1 MPWSGACIPFVSSEL
16 EFDKLESEPYITY
29 NRLLDRQLCQF
40 ISLRKDDLDLTEE
53 EKNIVS
59 NIASMNIYSL
69 TETTVKINK
78 LTHCKAAVLEAE
90 YDYTGFVILRTRTK
104 CETSKATI
112 VIDNNLEDDA
122 AIQYSAGDLIL
133 CKKGLKLKP
142 DTPQNIL
149 MFELK
154 FCSKAEWINTSNFT
168 VKPTR

>member
-1 MPWSGACIPFVSSEL
+1 MSWSGGCIPFVSSEL

-53 EKNIVS
+53 EKNILS

-69 TETTVKINK
+69 TETTVKISK
-78 LTHCKAAVLEAE
+78 LTHLKDALWEAD
-90 YDYTGFVILRTRTK
+90 YDYTGFVILRTKTR

-112 VIDNNLEDDA
+112 FVNNNLEDNA
-122 AIQYSAGDLIL
+122 AIQYAAGDLIL
-133 CKKGLKLKP
+133 CKKGLKLQP

-149 MFELK
+149 KFELK
-154 FCSKAEWINTSNFT
+154 FCSKSEWIDTSNFT